1 MSAEIGFAVV
11 GLGMGRHH
19 CKAVQSAPG
28 ARLVGVCD
36 LDAERLAPV
45 AKEYDCKA
53 WNHLDELL
61 ADDDVDVVNIAT
73 PSGTHVEL
81 ALKVAAAGKHL
92 IVEKPADIRVDRID
106 ELIAA
111 VDKAGVKAAGIFQ
124 SRLDP
129 LNGQIRDAVAD
140 GKLGNL
146 IGVHGH
152 LPWYR
157 KQTYYDGAHGSWKG
171 TWDTDGGGSLM
182 NQGVHTV
189 DLLQWFAGPVAC
201 VMGMFGVFAHDIEAE
216 DQAVA
221 LLKFECGAIGTLFT
235 TTCAFP
241 GFDQRIMLYGSEGSV
256 SKREGALD
264 GWKLVNDEDGS
275 QEAQMLES
283 FGLKADKKSG
293 SADPLAVSFDGHTQI
308 ILDLM
313 DAIRE
318 GRDPHISL
326 GSARHAV
333 EIINAIY
340 ESGRTGKEVTLGK
353 GA

>member
-1 MSAEIGFAVV
+1 
-11 GLGMGRHH
+11 
-19 CKAVQSAPG
+19 
-28 ARLVGVCD
+28 
-36 LDAERLAPV
+36 
-45 AKEYDCKA
+45 
-53 WNHLDELL
+53 
-61 ADDDVDVVNIAT
+61 
-73 PSGTHVEL
+73 
-81 ALKVAAAGKHL
+81 
-92 IVEKPADIRVDRID
+92 
-106 ELIAA
+106 
-111 VDKAGVKAAGIFQ
+111 
-124 SRLDP
+124 
-129 LNGQIRDAVAD
+129 
-140 GKLGNL
+140 
-146 IGVHGH
+146 
-152 LPWYR
+152 
-157 KQTYYDGAHGSWKG
+157 
-171 TWDTDGGGSLM
+171 
-182 NQGVHTV
+182 
-189 DLLQWFAGPVAC
+189 
-201 VMGMFGVFAHDIEAE
+201 
-216 DQAVA
+216 
-221 LLKFECGAIGTLFT
+221 
-235 TTCAFP
+235 
-241 GFDQRIMLYGSEGSV
+241 MLYGSEGSV